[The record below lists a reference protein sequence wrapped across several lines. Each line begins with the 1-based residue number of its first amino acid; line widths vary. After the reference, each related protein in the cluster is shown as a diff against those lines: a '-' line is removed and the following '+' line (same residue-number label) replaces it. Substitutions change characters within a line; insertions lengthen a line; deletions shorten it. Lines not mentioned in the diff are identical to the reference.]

1 MTKSPSKMTKSPSKK
16 KDVPQ
21 PNRETEE
28 IFVDKYTKVRRVTH
42 EHVLDTYNR
51 RSQINDRQLE
61 AGLIFRRHWERG
73 MSQRITAPPDG
84 ANATS
89 ARGASRRDISESQL
103 ASRDM
108 VRRLLRAQRGPLEG
122 RVLIRVAGCGEW
134 AGRAAG
140 PHGMDRRGI
149 EILRTALTDVANELG
164 MP

>member
-1 MTKSPSKMTKSPSKK
+1 MTKSHSE
-16 KDVPQ
+16 DLPQ

-28 IFVDKYTKVRRVTH
+28 ILVDKYTRVRRVTH

-61 AGLIFRRHWERG
+61 AGLVFRRHWERG

-84 ANATS
+84 SQSTS
-89 ARGASRRDISESQL
+89 ARGAARREISESQL

-108 VRRLLRAQRGPLEG
+108 VRRLLRAQRGGLEG

-140 PHGMDRRGI
+140 QRGLDRRGI
-149 EILRTALTDVANELG
+149 EILRIALTDVANELG

>member
-1 MTKSPSKMTKSPSKK
+1 MTKFPFKK
-16 KDVPQ
+16 KDMPQ
-21 PNRETEE
+21 PHRATEE

-42 EHVLDTYNR
+42 EHVLDTYSR

-61 AGLIFRRHWERG
+61 AGLVFRRHWERG

-103 ASRDM
+103 ASRDQ
-108 VRRLLRAQRGPLEG
+108 VRRLLKVQAGPLEG
-122 RVLIRVAGCGEW
+122 RILIRVAGCGEW

-140 PHGMDRRGI
+140 QRGLDRRAI
-149 EILRTALTDVANELG
+149 DMLRSALTAVANELG